1 MKTKIALGI
10 FALAGLSLASCD
22 DFLDNNRYPL
32 TSEVSNPE
40 FWSNESLVEQE
51 CNYMYL
57 NSATLL
63 QI

>member
-32 TSEVSNPE
+32 TSEVSNHE
-40 FWSNESLVEQE
+40 FWN
-51 CNYMYL
+51 N
-57 NSATLL
+57 A
-63 QI
+63 